1 MVKEIKKMN
10 NNSSLELADEII
22 KFIKLLRTIY
32 KDLNT
37 DIYESLGK
45 PFQKS
50 VHGLVRLIP
59 NDWSDG
65 SLKCYKMLKG
75 MAGCV
80 QFDKLAKVLHNNCAV
95 AWGKVN
101 SKEFVFDCMKGYC
114 TISIEYEK
122 AAENILSN
130 FNPIFKA
137 IDYIFGHEILF
148 IDRLSKIYK
157 MINADDPLVNL

>member
-1 MVKEIKKMN
+1 MSENDASIQLANEIVN
-10 NNSSLELADEII
+10 L
-22 KFIKLLRTIY
+22 IKLLRIIY
-32 KDLNT
+32 KDLNN

-45 PFQKS
+45 SFQKS

-59 NDWSDG
+59 TDWSVG
-65 SLKCYKMLKG
+65 SLKCFHMLKG
-75 MAGCV
+75 MASCIKY
-80 QFDKLAKVLHNNCAV
+80 DKLAKVLHKDCAV
-95 AWGKVN
+95 AWGNIN

-137 IDYIFGHEILF
+137 IDYIFGHEVIF
-148 IDRLSKIYK
+148 VDRLAKIYK
-157 MINADDPLVNL
+157 MTIAEDPLSSL